1 MSTKET
7 SDSRSPG
14 IKLSLRN
21 GKNPRKWIIL
31 AVATYVAVTTFY
43 NQFGISVLA
52 PEIIRDLQINNAQF
66 ASLISAPML
75 AGALLAI
82 MAGGLA
88 DRYGVKRV
96 VTVAFIAS
104 LIGMAVRIAAET
116 YPMYFFSMFLLGCTA
131 VITAANV
138 ARLMRAWFGVQGVGF
153 AVAVF
158 LTAGPVGT
166 TLSQLTVPHLPSS
179 TAFYWLGFMLF
190 ALAFILWIALI
201 QDAPTTRAT
210 QSPHVVPSARAWT
223 SIKHVVTNPHVLL
236 AGIGSGL
243 FMGAQITFSSFL
255 PSALTNDHDF
265 TLSDAGA
272 VAALYTLGTIAGNLL
287 APPLTNRLGRIKPVL
302 VISGLVAAA
311 LIFSAWTLASTPF
324 FNVLVFL
331 AGVALGM
338 TIVLIIAAPALLRS
352 VDPSHVGAAGGVIG
366 TMEGAGAF
374 LLPSMVLAPLAG
386 DNFTMLFA
394 LAALC
399 AALLSLV
406 MSFVPDFGRRMQTRT
421 QEAVFDQNIS
431 SRDTREAS
439 SQGLQA

>member
-1 MSTKET
+1 M
-7 SDSRSPG
+7 
-14 IKLSLRN
+14 
-21 GKNPRKWIIL
+21 
-31 AVATYVAVTTFY
+31 
-43 NQFGISVLA
+43 
-52 PEIIRDLQINNAQF
+52 
-66 ASLISAPML
+66 
-75 AGALLAI
+75 
-82 MAGGLA
+82 
-88 DRYGVKRV
+88 
-96 VTVAFIAS
+96 
-104 LIGMAVRIAAET
+104 
-116 YPMYFFSMFLLGCTA
+116 
-131 VITAANV
+131 
-138 ARLMRAWFGVQGVGF
+138 
-153 AVAVF
+153 
-158 LTAGPVGT
+158 
-166 TLSQLTVPHLPSS
+166 
-179 TAFYWLGFMLF
+179 
-190 ALAFILWIALI
+190 
-201 QDAPTTRAT
+201 
-210 QSPHVVPSARAWT
+210 
-223 SIKHVVTNPHVLL
+223 
-236 AGIGSGL
+236 
-243 FMGAQITFSSFL
+243 
-255 PSALTNDHDF
+255 
-265 TLSDAGA
+265 
-272 VAALYTLGTIAGNLL
+272 
-287 APPLTNRLGRIKPVL
+287 